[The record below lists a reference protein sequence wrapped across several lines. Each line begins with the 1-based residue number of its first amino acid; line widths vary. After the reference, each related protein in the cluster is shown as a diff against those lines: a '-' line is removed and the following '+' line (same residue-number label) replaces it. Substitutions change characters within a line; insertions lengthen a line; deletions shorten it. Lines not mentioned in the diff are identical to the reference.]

1 MSTCSVTGCANEV
14 ISNDLCSKHL
24 QRLQK
29 RGTTDDYPG
38 CHGIEKICSVDGCTG
53 LVDAKGLC
61 RKHYQRFKRY
71 GTPDDNERSHA
82 PLEVRFWRYV
92 EKTDSC
98 WLWTGKSLNKK
109 GYGQIQIGGQGTKHK
124 TAHRLSYELHHGPI
138 PDGMVVMHSCDNPGC
153 VNPDHLSL
161 GTQSQNILD
170 AFARGRKNAIPPH
183 VFGEKC
189 GASKLTE
196 AQAIDVI
203 KSSEPMKILAARFGV
218 SNSAI
223 ERIKNGK
230 SWRHLPRT

>member
-1 MSTCSVTGCANEV
+1 MS
-14 ISNDLCSKHL
+14 
-24 QRLQK
+24 
-29 RGTTDDYPG
+29 
-38 CHGIEKICSVDGCTG
+38 ICSVDGCE
-53 LVDAKGLC
+53 LFAKSKGLC
-61 RKHYQRFKRY
+61 GKHYQRMNIHGSTDDYLGCQVVRRVCSVDGCGKPFEARGLCEKHYARFKKY
-71 GTPDDNERSHA
+71 GTPEDGRGTHA
-82 PLEVRFWRYV
+82 PVEVRFWRYV
-92 EKTDSC
+92 DKSDGC

-109 GYGQIQIGGQGTKHK
+109 GYGQIQIGGQGTKHIL
-124 TAHRLSYELHHGPI
+124 AHRLSYEIHCGPI

-230 SWRHLPRT
+230 TWRHLPRT